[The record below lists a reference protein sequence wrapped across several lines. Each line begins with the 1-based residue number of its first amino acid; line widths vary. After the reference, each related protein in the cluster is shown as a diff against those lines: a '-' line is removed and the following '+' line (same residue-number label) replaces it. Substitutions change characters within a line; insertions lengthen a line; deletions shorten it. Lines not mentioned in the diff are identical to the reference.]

1 MDASSQNDRERLII
15 DRFSTWG
22 PGRRGLDYETNADL
36 GVKVAREG
44 LDLGERGTVLI
55 ALDALGGDSLD
66 VVTVEQIPD
75 PLQQMDEAIEVL
87 TTARRKLAALLAR
100 GEGEES

>member
-1 MDASSQNDRERLII
+1 MATTRKNDNERLII

-22 PGRRGLDYETNADL
+22 PGRRGLDFETDGDL

-44 LDLGERGTVLI
+44 LDLGERGTVLV

-75 PLQQMDEAIEVL
+75 PLQQLDEAIEVL
-87 TTARRKLAALLAR
+87 TTCRRKLAALLAVN
-100 GEGEES
+100 EGEES